1 LDNSP
6 YNNNQIN
13 AVLKDSQYSEPT
25 LQNDQKYISYGD
37 NNQADVAGV
46 LIPPLKNNA
55 VLQSAP
61 NDGYVIKSPNQHD
74 DAEDLPVDYNQI
86 PAGTN
91 QQEQYQTGTVH
102 QALSLSLSRLFIG
115 SSSNFSRDLSL
126 FCNLQKLSMQNA

>member
-6 YNNNQIN
+6 YDNNQIN
-13 AVLKDSQYSEPT
+13 AVLKDNQYSEPT

-46 LIPPLKNNA
+46 LTPPLQNNV

-61 NDGYVIKSPNQHD
+61 KEGYVIESPNQHD

-91 QQEQYQTGTVH
+91 QQEQYQTGMMH
-102 QALSLSLSRLFIG
+102 ISLSLSRH
-115 SSSNFSRDLSL
+115 SL
-126 FCNLQKLSMQNA
+126 LHFP